1 MNTIFGARKMTP
13 NNTQGNNFD
22 HWLDSYAAR
31 ANTLS
36 VSEVRALFAV
46 VSRPEVVSLAG
57 GMPYVSALPKELLS
71 ASFESMMESRGNY
84 ALQYGGG
91 QGDLQLRDQ
100 IREVMALE
108 GISSSVEDIVITTG
122 SQQGLDLLGG
132 LFLDAGDVVMAES
145 PSYVGALGIFRHY
158 EAHVKHV
165 HTDDQ
170 GMDPDALEAD
180 IKRLKAEG
188 RHIKFIYLVPNF
200 GNPSGVTLTEERRH
214 RIVEIA
220 RREHILILEDNPYG
234 LLYFGEK
241 PPVAMRSYE
250 EDCVIYLGSFSK
262 IFAPGFRVGYV
273 LAPPAIRDKLVLAN
287 ESALLSPSTCTQML
301 ISEYLDKSDWKSQID
316 TFRGVY
322 RERRDAALT
331 AMKDYLPHLETTRP
345 DGGFYLWV
353 TLPEGIDSKAMLPLA
368 VKELV
373 AYTPGTAF
381 FANGTGQRYLRVSYC
396 YPTPENINLGIK
408 RLASVINLQTELL
421 ETFNAK

>member
-1 MNTIFGARKMTP
+1 MSNETP
-13 NNTQGNNFD
+13 RGNNFD

-57 GMPYVSALPKELLS
+57 GMPFVSALPKELME
-71 ASFESMMESRGNY
+71 ASFDSMMTERGNY

-91 QGDLQLRDQ
+91 QGDLRLRDQ

-108 GISSSVEDIVITTG
+108 GIHASVEDIVITTG

-132 LFLDAGDVVMAES
+132 LFLDAGDVVLAES

-158 EAHVKHV
+158 EAHVEHL
-165 HTDDQ
+165 HTDHE
-170 GMDPDALEAD
+170 GLDPDALEVAV
-180 IKRLKAEG
+180 KQLKGEG
-188 RHIKFIYLVPNF
+188 RRIKFLYLVPNF

-214 RIVEIA
+214 RIVEIC

-262 IFAPGFRVGYV
+262 ILAPGLRVGYV

-287 ESALLSPSTCTQML
+287 ESALLSPSTFTQML
-301 ISEYLDKSDWKSQID
+301 ISEYLAKSDWQGQID
-316 TFRGVY
+316 TFRGIY
-322 RERRDAALT
+322 RERRDAALG
-331 AMKDYLPHLETTRP
+331 AMKEYLPNLHTTRP

-353 TLPEGIDSKAMLPLA
+353 TLPDGIDSKAMLPLA
-368 VKELV
+368 VTELV

-381 FANGTGQRYLRVSYC
+381 FANGTGHNFLRISFC
-396 YPTPENINLGIK
+396 YPTPENINVGIK
-408 RLASVINLQTELL
+408 RLATVINRQTELL
-421 ETFNAK
+421 ETFIK

>member
-1 MNTIFGARKMTP
+1 MSNETP
-13 NNTQGNNFD
+13 RGNNFD

-57 GMPYVSALPKELLS
+57 GMPFVSALPKELME
-71 ASFESMMESRGNY
+71 ASFDSMMTERGNY

-91 QGDLQLRDQ
+91 QGDLRLRDQ

-108 GISSSVEDIVITTG
+108 GIHASVEDIVITTG

-132 LFLDAGDVVMAES
+132 LFLDAGDVVLAES

-158 EAHVKHV
+158 EAHVEHLV
-165 HTDDQ
+165 TDDQ
-170 GMDPDALEAD
+170 GLDPDDLERS
-180 IKRLKAEG
+180 IKELKSEG
-188 RHIKFIYLVPNF
+188 RRIKFLYLVPNF
-200 GNPSGVTLTEERRH
+200 GNPSGVTLSEERRH
-214 RIVEIA
+214 RIVEIC

-262 IFAPGFRVGYV
+262 ILAPGLRVGYV

-287 ESALLSPSTCTQML
+287 ESALLSPSTFTQML
-301 ISEYLDKSDWKSQID
+301 ISEYLAKSDWQGQID
-316 TFRGVY
+316 TFRGIY
-322 RERRDAALT
+322 RERRDAALD
-331 AMKDYLPHLETTRP
+331 AMAEYLPHLDTTRP

-368 VKELV
+368 VTELV

-381 FANGTGQRYLRVSYC
+381 YANGGGRSNLRISFC
-396 YPTPENINLGIK
+396 YPTPDNINLGIK
-408 RLASVINLQTELL
+408 RLANVINRQTELL
-421 ETFNAK
+421 DTFGGR

>member
-1 MNTIFGARKMTP
+1 MTETTP
-13 NNTQGNNFD
+13 QGNNFD

-57 GMPYVSALPKELLS
+57 GMPYVSALPKELLES
-71 ASFESMMESRGNY
+71 SFDTMMASRGNL

-91 QGDLQLRDQ
+91 QGDLQLREQ
-100 IREVMALE
+100 IRELMALE
-108 GISSSVEDIVITTG
+108 GIASSVEDIVITTG

-132 LFLDAGDVVMAES
+132 LFLDAGDVVLAES

-158 EAHVKHV
+158 EAHVEHV
-165 HTDDQ
+165 HTDDD
-170 GMDPDALEAD
+170 GMDPEALQEA
-180 IKRLKAEG
+180 IVRLRAEG
-188 RHIKFIYLVPNF
+188 RRIKFLYLVPNF

-214 RIVEIA
+214 RIVEICK
-220 RREHILILEDNPYG
+220 REHILILEDNPYG

-241 PPVAMRSYE
+241 PPNAMRSFE
-250 EDCVIYLGSFSK
+250 DDCVIYLGSFSK

-287 ESALLSPSTCTQML
+287 ESAILSPSSFSQML
-301 ISEYLDKSDWKSQID
+301 ISEYLAKADWQGQID

-322 RERRDAALT
+322 RERRDAALS
-331 AMKDYLPHLETTRP
+331 AMKEYLPSLRTTRP

-353 TLPEGIDSKAMLPLA
+353 TLPEGVDSKAMLPLA

-381 FANGTGQRYLRVSYC
+381 FANGSGHNNLRISFC
-396 YPTPENINLGIK
+396 YPTPDNIKLGIK
-408 RLASVINLQTELL
+408 RLSSVINLQTELL
-421 ETFNAK
+421 ETFVSKSGGAK